1 MVKKEW
7 SDAEEVAAIQEY
19 LKYKKF
25 LDKGIGDK
33 KDTWDKIVNAVN
45 SKLPPD
51 GKIKLK
57 EQVKKKIQNICGK
70 GLILIIFE

>member
-1 MVKKEW
+1 MVKKEC
-7 SDAEEVAAIQEY
+7 SDDEEVAAIQEY

-25 LDKGIGDK
+25 IDKVTGDK

-45 SKLPPD
+45 SKLPAD
-51 GKIKLK
+51 GKVKSK

-70 GLILIIFE
+70 GLS